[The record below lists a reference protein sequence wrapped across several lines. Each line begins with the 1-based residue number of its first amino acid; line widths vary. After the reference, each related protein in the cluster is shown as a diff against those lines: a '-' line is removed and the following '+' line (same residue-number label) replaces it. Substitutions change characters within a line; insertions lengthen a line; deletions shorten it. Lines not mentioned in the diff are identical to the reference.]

1 MFMKVVTLNLCLLV
15 ITCIQATA
23 QDSTS
28 YFRTNQMSNA
38 LDNFMRSRS
47 IFTANSFSTP
57 EGTVGTPYLFDDWGY
72 MWLDSIDNQP
82 VKKSVIY
89 QANMDLQKNE
99 VIIKGGDGKAYIPET
114 NNVQAM
120 HFKKGNEVHAFVR
133 ANLDGAMKFAEQL
146 STEGK
151 YVLLKDIGITFT
163 HADYTD
169 KGMVQTGKPY
179 NEYKKKYTYYL
190 VQDNKATKIQ
200 LKKKSILTVIDKD
213 PVAVAAL
220 NKYISGNN
228 VEEAAL
234 IQAVDAMNMPVAK

>member
-1 MFMKVVTLNLCLLV
+1 MKIVTLICCLLA
-15 ITCIQATA
+15 IARIQSSA
-23 QDSTS
+23 QDSSS

-38 LDNFMRSRS
+38 IDNFMRSRS

-57 EGTVGTPYLFDDWGY
+57 EGTVGTPYLFEDWGY
-72 MWLDSIDNQP
+72 MWLDSIDNEP

-133 ANLDGAMKFAEQL
+133 AYLEGAMKFVEQL

-151 YVLLKDIGITFT
+151 YILLKDIGITYT
-163 HADYTD
+163 RADYTD

-190 VQDNKATKIQ
+190 VQDSKATRIQ
-200 LKKKSILTVIDKD
+200 LKKKNILSVLDKD
-213 PVAVAAL
+213 PAAVATV
-220 NKYISGNN
+220 NKYIPGST
-228 VEEAAL
+228 VDEAELVKAIDAL
-234 IQAVDAMNMPVAK
+234 NAPNTGK